1 MQIRPV
7 IAELFHADRWTDGRD
22 EANSRFSQFCER
34 ALKKTETNNEALC
47 GDHVRPSVYLWPN
60 IQVFQN
66 FIKFGIRVLLQS
78 A

>member
-47 GDHVRPSVYLWPN
+47 GDHVRPSVYL
-60 IQVFQN
+60 
-66 FIKFGIRVLLQS
+66 
-78 A
+78 